1 MLHLTGLGK
10 SFAQAECLAG
20 RSIDAASR
28 LTLTSGFDAHTVQL
42 RGSHPMGGLEVVL
55 TRLRGSRPKAA
66 LKLTRLNFATHA
78 SLSGGLEV
86 VFTRR
91 RGSRHQAALTLTRE
105 HDCNTRCYFLVSGQE
120 PPRAL
125 LKGREE
131 GAYQGQPHGLL
142 LPQRSVR

>member
-55 TRLRGSRPKAA
+55 TRLRGSRQKAALKLTRLNFAAHASLSGGLEVVLTRLRGSHQKAA

-78 SLSGGLEV
+78 THSGGLEV

-91 RGSRHQAALTLTRE
+91 RGSRR
-105 HDCNTRCYFLVSGQE
+105 N
-120 PPRAL
+120 
-125 LKGREE
+125 
-131 GAYQGQPHGLL
+131 GLDAHT
-142 LPQRSVR
+142 